1 MYQFKDNNS
10 GVYYHEQKFTIQWN
24 FPEARWVVV
33 RYVNGNKRVVL
44 PIVTNSKVQTVDG
57 SESRIWNFILT
68 RLKALKSGN
77 TITWT
82 EFNNKIN
89 KKAQVENYSQ
99 EPLPAQFGFKR
110 TCLLKA
116 SDEFSNISNF
126 RSQYIKLYIIG
137 SKFPW
142 LKVVNVP
149 MHVTLL
155 RIEESNLNV
164 NVEELELAHPTM
176 NTRVANVEVNRSD
189 VSIENSNFKV
199 VIPNMNT
206 QSNVEFT
213 TPTLNKSIN
222 QLIAFGMISE
232 ETEIQSILQII
243 N

>member
-1 MYQFKDNNS
+1 MYQFKDNNNRF
-10 GVYYHEQKFTIQWN
+10 YHEQKFTLQWN

-33 RYVNGNKRVVL
+33 RYVNGNRRVIL
-44 PIVTNSKVQTVDG
+44 PIVTDSKVQTADG

-68 RLKALKSGN
+68 RLKAIKSGN

-89 KKAQVENYSQ
+89 KKAKVENYCQ

-110 TCLLKA
+110 TYLLKA
-116 SDEFSNISNF
+116 TDEFSNIANF

-142 LKVVNVP
+142 VKTLNVP
-149 MHVTLL
+149 MPVTLL

-164 NVEELELAHPTM
+164 HVEELRLAHPTM
-176 NTRVANVEVNRSD
+176 NSRIANVEVNRSD

-199 VIPNMNT
+199 VVPNMNT
-206 QSNVEFT
+206 QNDVEFT
-213 TPTLNKSIN
+213 SPSLNQSIN
-222 QLIAFGMISE
+222 QLIASGMISE

>member
-1 MYQFKDNNS
+1 MYQFKDNKS
-10 GVYYHEQKFTIQWN
+10 GVYYHEQKFTLQWN
-24 FPEARWVVV
+24 FPEASLVVV

-68 RLKALKSGN
+68 RLKVLKSGN

-89 KKAQVENYSQ
+89 KKAKVENYSQ
-99 EPLPAQFGFKR
+99 ESLPAHFGFKR
-110 TCLLKA
+110 IFLFKA
-116 SDEFSNISNF
+116 SDEFSNIANF
-126 RSQYIKLYIIG
+126 RSSHIKLFVIG

-142 LKVVNVP
+142 LKIVNVP
-149 MHVTLL
+149 MPVTLL

-164 NVEELELAHPTM
+164 HVEELQLAKPTM
-176 NTRVANVEVNRSD
+176 NSRIANFEVNRSD

-206 QSNVEFT
+206 QSDVGFIC
-213 TPTLNKSIN
+213 PSLNQSIN
-222 QLIAFGMISE
+222 QLIASGMISE
-232 ETEIQSILQII
+232 ETNNESILQLIK
-243 N
+243 

>member
-1 MYQFKDNNS
+1 MYQFKDNNNQF
-10 GVYYHEQKFTIQWN
+10 YHEQKFTLQWD
-24 FPEARWVVV
+24 FPEARWVFV

-89 KKAQVENYSQ
+89 KKAKVENYCQ

-110 TCLLKA
+110 TYLLKA
-116 SDEFSNISNF
+116 TDEFSNIANF
-126 RSQYIKLYIIG
+126 RSQYIKLYVIG

-142 LKVVNVP
+142 FKTLNVT

-155 RIEESNLNV
+155 RIEESNLNLH
-164 NVEELELAHPTM
+164 VEELRLAHPTM
-176 NTRVANVEVNRSD
+176 NTRVADVEVNPSD
-189 VSIENSNFKV
+189 VSIENSDFKV
-199 VIPNMNT
+199 EIPNINT
-206 QSNVEFT
+206 QNELEFT
-213 TPTLNKSIN
+213 SPVLNQSIN
-222 QLIAFGMISE
+222 QLIASGMISE
-232 ETEIQSILQII
+232 ETNNESILQLIK
-243 N
+243 

>member
-1 MYQFKDNNS
+1 
-10 GVYYHEQKFTIQWN
+10 
-24 FPEARWVVV
+24 
-33 RYVNGNKRVVL
+33 VL

-68 RLKALKSGN
+68 RLKVLKSGN

-89 KKAQVENYSQ
+89 KKAKVENYSQ
-99 EPLPAQFGFKR
+99 ESLPAQFGFKR
-110 TCLLKA
+110 TYLLEA
-116 SDEFSNISNF
+116 SDEFSNIANF
-126 RSQYIKLYIIG
+126 RNQYIKLYVIG

-142 LKVVNVP
+142 LKVVNVT

-164 NVEELELAHPTM
+164 HAEEPRLAHPTM
-176 NTRVANVEVNRSD
+176 TARGASVEVDESD

-206 QSNVEFT
+206 QSDVEFIC
-213 TPTLNKSIN
+213 PSLNQSIN
-222 QLIAFGMISE
+222 QLIASGMISE
-232 ETEIQSILQII
+232 ETNNESILQLI